1 MSLDLEHIPADARD
15 EIIRLRALKAS
26 VEAYARL
33 LEGALLT
40 AWQASAGQ
48 RSALEGRSEAE
59 LNEDQRRQRAAWE
72 LVREIVLR
80 VPVQS

>member
-40 AWQASAGQ
+40 AWQASAEQ
-48 RSALEGRSEAE
+48 RTALEARPDAELGEAE
-59 LNEDQRRQRAAWE
+59 RRHRAAWE